1 MNTQP
6 SMGKLVVVGT
16 PIGNLD
22 DLSARALEALRMAD
36 CIAAEDTRH
45 TGRLLARFD
54 VKTPQVSCHK
64 FNEASRL
71 ETILGRIR
79 QGEVIALVSDAGM
92 PGISDPGERVV
103 ARCREE
109 GVEVEVIP
117 GPCAL
122 IQALVASGFPSTPFY
137 FGGFL
142 PVKSGRRQKEVEA
155 SLERGCSSV
164 YYESPHR
171 LLKTLECF
179 REIAPER
186 QLCVGRE
193 LTKKFEEQPTG
204 TAKELIEY
212 FDRKKIRG
220 EITLVV
226 SAGSQTER
234 P

>member
-1 MNTQP
+1 MSNHQ
-6 SMGKLVVVGT
+6 SQGKLVVVGT

-22 DLSARALEALRMAD
+22 DLSPRALEALRRTD

-45 TGRLLARFD
+45 TGRLLARFE

-64 FNEASRL
+64 FNEATRL
-71 ETILGRIR
+71 ETLIGRIR
-79 QGEVIALVSDAGM
+79 QGEVVALVSDAGM

-122 IQALVASGFPSTPFY
+122 IQALVASGFSTTPFY

-155 SLERGCSSV
+155 ALKRESTSV

-171 LLKTLECF
+171 LLRTLECF
-179 REIAPER
+179 KASNSER
-186 QLCVGRE
+186 KLCVGRE
-193 LTKKFEEQPTG
+193 LTKKFEEHPVG
-204 TAKELIEY
+204 TAEQLLAHFGE
-212 FDRKKIRG
+212 KKIRG

-226 SAGSQTER
+226 SAG
-234 P
+234 